1 MSEPCAQWTMD
12 GPEIQF
18 REQGKPISKST
29 HGCMDRHILRASHS
43 VALGTLSRQGDT
55 NLRHDPVDRHVSD
68 SAGAT
73 SAAAPRA
80 PLPQC
85 QVARGKRLCTP
96 RRGG

>member
-1 MSEPCAQWTMD
+1 MSEPCAAQWTMD

-18 REQGKPISKST
+18 RGQGKPISKST
-29 HGCMDRHILRASHS
+29 RPSHTPRLS
-43 VALGTLSRQGDT
+43 LSGSWLSRRGDT

-85 QVARGKRLCTP
+85 HVVRGKRLCTP